1 MHEYQ
6 GRIGVSK
13 YNKQFVL
20 CANVTTSTRKPPLIF
35 VGYEAGSNGSAEQ
48 AKSAESLF
56 RLVQRA

>member
-13 YNKQFVL
+13 YNKQFVMQ
-20 CANVTTSTRKPPLIF
+20 ANVTKSTRKPPSIF

-48 AKSAESLF
+48 AKSEIGSPSFA
-56 RLVQRA
+56 